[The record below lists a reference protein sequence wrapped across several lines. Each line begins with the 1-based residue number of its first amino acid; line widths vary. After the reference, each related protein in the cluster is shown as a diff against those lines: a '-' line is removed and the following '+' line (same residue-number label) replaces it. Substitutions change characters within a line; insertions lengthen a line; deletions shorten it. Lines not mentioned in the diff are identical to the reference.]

1 MKRIK
6 FFASAGAI
14 AMATLTLGSTLT
26 FAATNSSITSNS
38 NTSTG
43 IHTPPTQ
50 GQQIGKKRPP
60 APISLSELAQAL
72 NISTTTL
79 KSDLQSGQSIL
90 DIATQQGISESTLEQ
105 TLTTYVDSQL
115 QAMVSSGKLSSSQA
129 QNADAAF
136 AKRLPT
142 VLSHKGLPPKLGH
155 GPANGQNPANGQ
167 GSINGQGP
175 KQGQQMGGKRP
186 PAPIPPSELAQAL
199 NISTSTLKSDLQSG
213 QSILDI
219 ATQQGISESTLEQ
232 TLTTYMDSQLQA
244 MVSSGKLSSTQVKTA
259 EAAFAKRLPTM
270 LSRKGLP
277 PHSGQGPAN
286 GKRPANGQAPA
297 TGSANS

>member
-6 FFASAGAI
+6 FFTSAGAI

-26 FAATNSSITSNS
+26 FAATNSSITSNP

-50 GQQIGKKRPP
+50 GQQMGRKRPP

-72 NISTTTL
+72 NINTSTL

-115 QAMVSSGKLSSSQA
+115 QAMVSSGKLSS
-129 QNADAAF
+129 
-136 AKRLPT
+136 
-142 VLSHKGLPPKLGH
+142 
-155 GPANGQNPANGQ
+155 
-167 GSINGQGP
+167 
-175 KQGQQMGGKRP
+175 
-186 PAPIPPSELAQAL
+186 
-199 NISTSTLKSDLQSG
+199 
-213 QSILDI
+213 
-219 ATQQGISESTLEQ
+219 
-232 TLTTYMDSQLQA
+232 
-244 MVSSGKLSSTQVKTA
+244 TQVNTA

-277 PHSGQGPAN
+277 PHSGQGLAN